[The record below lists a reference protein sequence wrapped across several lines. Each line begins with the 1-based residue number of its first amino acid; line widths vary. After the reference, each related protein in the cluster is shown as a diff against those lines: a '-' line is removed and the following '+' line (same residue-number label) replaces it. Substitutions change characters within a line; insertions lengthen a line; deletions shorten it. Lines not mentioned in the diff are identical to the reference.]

1 MLVTKVFATEEN
13 VTISPEQSRTKSSQS
28 EQPNMKVYMKQKRG
42 THSETQNSDSKKK
55 KTQYMKE
62 YIKQKWTSETQNTES
77 KNKKAQY
84 MKELKKVQKCS
95 KSTSIQNLISKFQ
108 DIVLQ
113 GPLYIC
119 ICCDQLW

>member
-1 MLVTKVFATEEN
+1 MLVTKVFATDEN

-62 YIKQKWTSETQNTES
+62 YMKQKRASETQNTES
-77 KNKKAQY
+77 KNKQDAYSGVHSACRLAQ
-84 MKELKKVQKCS
+84 KKMGTRFCEKVVYKYQPRTHRHRGYTQRS
-95 KSTSIQNLISKFQ
+95 SF
-108 DIVLQ
+108 
-113 GPLYIC
+113 
-119 ICCDQLW
+119 